1 MPLTDSQRIAE
12 LARWA
17 EPRTASDRE
26 WLEDARQLVAEA
38 VARHPAFADLGLL
51 VEPIGSWANGT
62 HLDSTVDIDIRV
74 EFTERTF
81 HGAAA
86 GVSSPGLA
94 RQHRAY
100 GGRWT
105 PAEFRS
111 ELGAA
116 LTAVHD
122 AVDTG
127 RATALRVPGV
137 PGGRP
142 GVRVVPCFGYLHRP
156 VLMGTEQRGTV
167 VFTRDGRHLVNWPRQ
182 QLENGRAKD
191 TATGHR
197 YTYAVRA
204 LKAVASDP
212 ASAGASRA
220 LPSYF
225 AQCLIHSVPDETL
238 RAGSLDDAFRGALDF
253 LKYQLGVWS
262 MFAKPDTLLE
272 PNGITRLFGP
282 GRPWTR
288 SDGHALV
295 VAARRHLGYQR

>member
-1 MPLTDSQRIAE
+1 MPLTDSQRIVE

-17 EPRTASDRE
+17 EPVRASDGQ
-26 WLEDARQLVAEA
+26 WLEDARRLVAGA
-38 VARHPAFADLGLL
+38 VARHPAFAGLGLL
-51 VEPIGSWANGT
+51 VEPVGSWANGT
-62 HLDSTVDIDIRV
+62 HLGSAVDIDVRV
-74 EFTERTF
+74 EFAERTF
-81 HGAAA
+81 HGAVGGMSAQ
-86 GVSSPGLA
+86 GLA
-94 RQHRAY
+94 RRHRAY

-105 PAEFRS
+105 PQEFRS

-116 LTAVHD
+116 LSSACDV
-122 AVDTG
+122 VDTG
-127 RATALRVPGV
+127 RSTALRVPGV

-142 GVRVVPCFGYLHRP
+142 GIRVVPCFGYLHRP
-156 VLMGTEQRGTV
+156 VLTGTEQRGIV

-191 TATGHR
+191 AATGHR

-204 LKAVASDP
+204 LKAVAADLTST
-212 ASAGASRA
+212 GASRS

-225 AQCLIHSVPDETL
+225 TECLIHCVPDGTL
-238 RAGSLDDAFRGALDF
+238 RTGSPDDAFRGSLGF
-253 LKYQLGVWS
+253 LEYQLSVWS

-272 PNGITRLFGP
+272 PNGIRRLFGP

-295 VAARRHLGYQR
+295 TAVRRHLGYRR